1 MSTWRKVGCCLAMV
15 AGVALGAFGYDDEL
29 VTIDDDSVV
38 VKANKDGSSVYIFT
52 NTAASATITT
62 RTQVMF
68 MECLV
73 VGGGGGGGW
82 TIGGGGGGGGVR
94 HVQGIGLFLPAGETM
109 TATVGAGGLS
119 PLKSGSTTAGG
130 QWLAGLSGAN
140 SALTVGGTTYT
151 GHGGGGGGGWDSGT
165 KTGFAGG
172 SSGGA
177 CQQNKAKAVAKDA
190 NEMGNKGGDASGNN
204 PGGGGGATEP
214 GDPGSSDRGGKG
226 GEGYTCQIT
235 GEPVVYGSGG
245 GSGGGTGSFKP
256 ANVGGTNAGDGSAD
270 YPTPGGRGTPCTGG
284 GGGGGAYSATQ
295 NRGSIGGDGGSGIVV
310 MVLVPPTEELR
321 SLKVDPVPDQDFL
334 GGNVCPLPVVR
345 DLESGTVLVRDE
357 HYTLSWSHNDRL
369 GRGTV
374 KVQGLG
380 VYRYSVDETSFGI
393 KDGCLDYDF
402 ACEPITV
409 GSRTVY
415 VISNVTAET
424 VVRVKAAMVLEEALV
439 VAGGGAGGY
448 TIGGGGGGGGVIHL
462 EPSAALKAGDRL
474 VLSVGRGGSPT
485 ENAVLNAGFAQN
497 NWPWGGSGGDSTLVI
512 SAAGICA
519 LAHGGGG
526 GGGWDSRHKA
536 GISGGSSGGT
546 CQKTT
551 TRTEPTKSEGEMGN
565 AGGAAS
571 SESPGGGGGATQA
584 GFDGTEKGAAG
595 AGGEGYACW
604 ITGKEVVYGSGGGG
618 GRGNSCTAVG
628 AGGTNA
634 GAGGGGNAKNGF
646 GGGGGGGT
654 YGSGSGVGGAGGCGT
669 VILSFSSAV
678 SVPNRFVVED
688 IPNQAV
694 TGSAVEPAPVV
705 RDKATGDVLAR
716 DADYEVAY
724 EGNVGPGTGYAVV
737 TGIGGYANNRWRVP
751 FNILPSAAVNAKWT
765 YADGMLTE
773 VVPLES
779 PRTPWVFT
787 LTEAG
792 LLTRAT
798 RGGSTELDLG
808 SAALPTDAPEI
819 VSVAAASF
827 AESLNLV
834 SVRMPSNVT
843 TIAANAFKSTTAL
856 NTIRF
861 DGWYDL
867 ATENK
872 AIGNWADRKCRFVV
886 PGDNKSWLGFIATT
900 QFVEPWDSLSDAA
913 KGEYLALYGEE
924 AHLIPVGLT
933 VSGATAVKRTWI
945 VKTDAVIASSI
956 VEVVEPEAEF
966 GSVTRDPAP
975 GADGSYAPGT
985 AVTVTFVPAA
995 GVTFNRWNGD
1005 VREEDARNLS
1015 VVVIAEGMKTL
1026 SPDFSANFLVYRNG
1040 KLTDNVEIVNA
1051 TGETNAI
1058 VVTGAERYN
1067 NGVLDLSKPI
1077 YGGGK
1082 ITGVADSAFAS
1093 YKCTAGRLLLPE
1105 TIERLEYRAFDCCNT
1120 LTNITPLLPTSVRYL
1135 GNSALAMM
1143 PNLRGNLTIG
1153 FGTEEDGSPIV
1164 VTFGRGNVDETNSAR
1179 TFQQA
1184 QLGPLVRIG
1193 PGVVSVPTGLLQFSQ
1208 RATNIWISAGST
1220 KVEPLAF
1227 RRMHGCDIVFEG
1239 DMPAVSQNSF
1249 ELELDTYKFKQRYYS
1264 PWTGGKTLKNWAAY
1278 LRDET
1283 KVKPWSKLTAEEKQK
1298 YFTAF
1303 PNADRRDHPYGLTLT
1318 VSNGSA
1324 LPADQWV
1331 FAPARMGGMLIV
1343 R

>member
-1 MSTWRKVGCCLAMV
+1 MTTWRKVGCCLAMV
-15 AGVALGAFGYDDEL
+15 AGVALGAFGYNDEL

-38 VKANKDGSSVYIFT
+38 VKANEDGSSVYIFT
-52 NTAASATITT
+52 NTAASATVTT

-68 MECLV
+68 VECLV
-73 VGGGGGGGW
+73 VGGGGAGGW
-82 TIGGGGGGGGVR
+82 TVGGGGGGGGVR
-94 HVQGIGLFLPAGETM
+94 HAQGIGLFLPAGETM
-109 TATVGAGGLS
+109 TATVGAGGVS
-119 PLKSGSTTAGG
+119 PLGSGWQYGG
-130 QWLAGLSGAN
+130 NGDN
-140 SALTVGGTTYT
+140 SLLQVGSTTYT
-151 GHGGGGGGGWDSGT
+151 GHGGGGGGGWDSTIKKGRS
-165 KTGFAGG
+165 GG
-172 SSGGA
+172 SSGGS
-177 CQQNKAKAVAKDA
+177 CQSGGAASAVAKDNA
-190 NEMGNKGGDASGNN
+190 EMGNVGGASTDSKY

-214 GDPGSSDRGGKG
+214 GAGGTSTQGGKG
-226 GEGYTCQIT
+226 GEGYTCSIT

-245 GSGGGTGSFKP
+245 GAGGGTGNSFAP
-256 ANVGGTNAGDGSAD
+256 GNVGGTNGGTGANNNGQVGQ
-270 YPTPGGRGTPCTGG
+270 PGVPGTGG
-284 GGGGGAYSATQ
+284 GGGGGGYSPNSGTH
-295 NRGSIGGDGGSGIVV
+295 GGDGGSGIVV

-345 DLESGTVLVRDE
+345 DLESETVLVRNE
-357 HYTLSWSHNDRL
+357 HYELSWSNNDRL
-369 GRGTV
+369 GTGKV

-380 VYRYSVDETSFGI
+380 AYRYSVDETTFGI

-409 GSRTVY
+409 GSRAVY
-415 VISNVTAET
+415 VISNATAET
-424 VVRVKAAMVLEEALV
+424 VVRIKAAMVLEEALV

-462 EPSAALKAGDRL
+462 TPSAALKAGDHL

-485 ENAVLNAGFAQN
+485 ENSVLNAGYAQN
-497 NWPWGGSGGDSTLVI
+497 NWPWGGSGGDSSLVI

-526 GGGWDSRHKA
+526 GGGWDSRHKE
-536 GISGGSSGGT
+536 GISGGSSGGS
-546 CQKTT
+546 CQKTVT
-551 TRTEPTKSEGEMGN
+551 QTVPTKSEGELGN
-565 AGGAAS
+565 VGGAADN
-571 SESPGGGGGATQA
+571 ESPGGGGGATQA
-584 GFDGTEKGAAG
+584 GSNGTASGAAG
-595 AGGEGYACW
+595 AGGEGYACA
-604 ITGKEVVYGSGGGG
+604 ITGVEKVYGSGGGG
-618 GRGNSCTAVG
+618 GKGNSCTAVG

-634 GAGGGGNAKNGF
+634 GAGGGGNATNGF

-654 YGSGSGVGGAGGCGT
+654 YPSSIAGGAGGCGT

-694 TGSAVEPAPVV
+694 TGSAVEPLPVV

-716 DADYEVAY
+716 GADYEVAY

-765 YADGMLTE
+765 YADGKLTE

-834 SVRMPSNVT
+834 SVRMSSNVT

-872 AIGNWADRKCRFVV
+872 AIGNWADRACRFVV
-886 PGDNKSWLGFIATT
+886 PGDSKSWLGFIATT
-900 QFVEPWDSLSDAA
+900 QFVEPWDSLSDAV
-913 KGEYLALYGEE
+913 KGEYLALYGED

-985 AVTVTFVPAA
+985 AVTVTFVPAS

-1005 VREEDARNLS
+1005 VRSEDARNLS

-1026 SPDFSANFLVYRNG
+1026 SPDFSANFLVYKNG

-1120 LTNITPLLPTSVRYL
+1120 LTNITPLLPASIRYL
-1135 GNSALAMM
+1135 GNSAFSIM

-1153 FGTEEDGSPIV
+1153 FGTEEDGRPIV
-1164 VTFGRGNVDETNSAR
+1164 IAFGRGNVDETNSAR

-1193 PGVVSVPTGLLQFSQ
+1193 PGVVSVPTGLLQYGQ
-1208 RATNIWISAGST
+1208 KATNIWISAGST

-1239 DMPAVSQNSF
+1239 DMPVVSQNSF

-1318 VSNGSA
+1318 VSDGSA

-1331 FAPARMGGMLIV
+1331 FAPYRVGFALLV
-1343 R
+1343 K